1 MRVRGRER
9 GEGQRERE
17 RVREIDSVELRPV
30 LLLPKASFS
39 L

>member
-9 GEGQRERE
+9 GEGQRE